1 MLEHNSTSNF
11 QFLQIIKKEEE
22 GIIIKVME
30 TRGPHSTPE
39 KRKGNESTVFGVTK
53 SESVKG
59 SLHWKIVR
67 FKDLDKRVGEY
78 CESPEFTVGDYK
90 WYTAISL

>member
-1 MLEHNSTSNF
+1 METSSSKVHPHNST
-11 QFLQIIKKEEE
+11 
-22 GIIIKVME
+22 G
-30 TRGPHSTPE
+30 E
-39 KRKGNESTVFGVTK
+39 KRKGQDSTVFGVTR

-90 WYTAISL
+90 WFVFTSIQINI